1 MGLEFTHTSNYF
13 LFAQL
18 FVRYVQQHLNSQSAS
33 TMTIPLD
40 VLEKVF
46 QNDTASAT
54 TNLDSILNI
63 ADEYKV
69 ETLNGD
75 QKIIQSYSIDPA
87 LQQLVLTLNADAIQ
101 SLNEG
106 KPVIEPDAS
115 DYT

>member
-1 MGLEFTHTSNYF
+1 MNLEFTHTSNYF
-13 LFAQL
+13 LYAQL
-18 FVRYVQQHLNSQSAS
+18 VARYVQQQ
-33 TMTIPLD
+33 
-40 VLEKVF
+40 LEKQPVTTMVIPF
-46 QNDTASAT
+46 DILEGILQNDAASVS

-87 LQQLVLTLNADAIQ
+87 LQQLTLTLNADAVQ

-106 KPVIEPDAS
+106 KPLIEPDAS
-115 DYT
+115 SYA